1 MGAEMMSLNNRN
13 AVQRQILEQLEDQ
26 KEGRLMVENEKQ
38 KRMMKRTREHGQIL
52 MTIDNL
58 YRKCK
63 ARKDLQT
70 TKDKKQT
77 DSPKNF
83 DNMVLSGDNAV
94 S

>member
-1 MGAEMMSLNNRN
+1 
-13 AVQRQILEQLEDQ
+13 
-26 KEGRLMVENEKQ
+26 
-38 KRMMKRTREHGQIL
+38 MMKKTREHGQIL

-63 ARKDLQT
+63 VRKDLQT

-83 DNMVLSGDNAV
+83 DNMILSGDNAV